1 MIYFI
6 YFGIINV
13 GDYKMKHIDKFSLEY
28 IENFKLYIGI
38 LKDEKEFS
46 IVGILIKNEE
56 VVEYCETIGMPN
68 YRTVVEIFNILRNN
82 KVFPSHFYNIIDD
95 MYS

>member
-1 MIYFI
+1 MIYYI
-6 YFGIINV
+6 YFGIINY
-13 GDYKMKHIDKFSLEY
+13 GDYKMKQIDKFSLEY
-28 IENFKLYIGI
+28 IEKFKLYIGI

-56 VVEYCETIGMPN
+56 VVEYCETIGMPD
-68 YRTVVEIFNILRNN
+68 YKKVEEIFDIFRSN

>member
-1 MIYFI
+1 
-6 YFGIINV
+6 
-13 GDYKMKHIDKFSLEY
+13 MKHIENFSLEY
-28 IENFKLYIGI
+28 IEDFKLYIGI

-46 IVGILIKNEE
+46 IAGILVKDEK
-56 VVEYCETIGMPN
+56 VLEYCETIGTPDHKKAA
-68 YRTVVEIFNILRNN
+68 EIYDIFRKY